1 VIKLILTALKPEKGV
16 REMLTREEIIN
27 IIEES
32 ADKAPYNNFR
42 VIDMKELPMWEKP
55 IVGFAKGDDP
65 YFEYYKQTI
74 GDFYWLPKEVYNLK
88 YSDETIDDSQLTV
101 ISIGFPQT
109 KETKQ
114 EQRKALEM
122 PSDRWLYTRGEWEEM
137 IGKITEDIV
146 TQLESD
152 GMKAVSLDSIKEF
165 SRHISEKFGI
175 ASNWS
180 HRHTAFI
187 AGLGTFGLSD
197 GLITKKGKAMRFTS
211 LIVKGRIEPTKREY
225 KDHHEYCKFYKDGS
239 CGACIVRCPVD
250 AISKDGHDKEKC
262 SAFLQKIKN
271 EIGPDFVKN
280 SHYISGCGIC
290 QSKVPCQD
298 GVPK

>member
-1 VIKLILTALKPEKGV
+1 MSSK
-16 REMLTREEIIN
+16 EEIVSM
-27 IIEES
+27 IEES
-32 ADKAPYNNFR
+32 SNKSSYNNFG
-42 VIDMKELPMWEKP
+42 VIGMKELPMWDTP
-55 IVGFAKGDDP
+55 IIGFAKGNDP
-65 YFEYYKQTI
+65 YFQYYKQTI
-74 GDFYWLPKEVYNLK
+74 GDFYWLPKEVYK
-88 YSDETIDDSQLTV
+88 FKFKDEPVDDNELTV

-114 EQRKALEM
+114 EQRKAIEM
-122 PSDRWLYTRGEWEEM
+122 PSDRWLYTRGEWERM
-137 IGKITEDIV
+137 IEEITEDIV
-146 TQLESD
+146 KKLESNNIQ
-152 GMKAVSLDSIKEF
+152 AVSLDSVKEF
-165 SRHISEKFGI
+165 SRHTSEKFGI

-197 GLITKKGKAMRFTS
+197 GLITRKGKAMRFTTI
-211 LIVKGRIEPTKREY
+211 IVRAQIEPTKRDY
-225 KDHHEYCKFYKDGS
+225 NDYHEYCKFYKDGS

-250 AISKDGHDKEKC
+250 AITKDGHDKDKC

-298 GVPK
+298 RIPQ